1 MSNHPFN
8 DEITLAEQA
17 EALGKKA
24 LKLRLISS
32 FVVHYFPDSWEFY
45 IPDESKSQALSPE
58 EAYLKLK
65 NIVEKSSG

>member
-1 MSNHPFN
+1 MNNSEFH

-32 FVVHYFPDSWEFY
+32 FVVHHFPDSWEFY

-58 EAYLKLK
+58 EAYLQLK
-65 NIVEKSSG
+65 NLLEKSSG